1 MTGTLFVVATP
12 IGNLEDVSFRAVRQ
26 LKEVALIA
34 AEDTRRTAVLLQRH
48 GIATPTTSFHEH
60 NERERLPG
68 LLSRLERGESIAV
81 VSDAGTPGISDPGFR
96 LVRAALDR
104 GLRVEAIPGASA
116 VLTALVV
123 SGLPIHRFVF
133 EGFAPPKAM
142 ARRAWLEQLAGET
155 RTVAFYEAPHR
166 LRATLS
172 EALAVLGDREAVV
185 ARELTKLHEEVARGR
200 LSVLLEHFQEPR
212 GEVTVV
218 LAGQSENT
226 GQCVAAPS
234 DTDLCLEFGQLTET
248 GLGRREALTALA
260 RRYGMPSRDLYAAL
274 ERAKRHD

>member
-155 RTVAFYEAPHR
+155 RTVVFYEAPHR